1 MTDDEELMDDAQ
13 EALQDEIDEAV
24 EEAVEDF
31 VQGEDAVAAEH
42 AEALAEARAE
52 RLARQAFLFGV
63 DKQLFTFLFANCL
76 FFAGALACWGR
87 VAVWDGGVPI
97 RDGLDTIRGAMI
109 FALSIYGFWTAYFNI
124 YGGQMKVWPYLINA
138 LIALWAGI
146 GGIMGAFAGNPS
158 PWDKAGA
165 YLDTPGLKKILL
177 DDITVR
183 LSTIAPGYWLVT
195 LGGVI
200 VLWVILSGLKKGASG
215 AKSARAAAGGA
226 GGRSRRR

>member
-1 MTDDEELMDDAQ
+1 MSDDDELMDHAT
-13 EALQDEIDEAV
+13 EAAEAM
-24 EEAVEDF
+24 ESGSSAAAEDF
-31 VQGEDAVAAEH
+31 VHGEDAVAAEH

-76 FFAGALACWGR
+76 FVAGALSSWGR
-87 VAVWDGGVPI
+87 NPAWLDGASY
-97 RDGLDTIRGAMI
+97 RDGLDTIRGALI
-109 FALSIYGFWTAYFNI
+109 FGFGLYGFWTAYFNI

-146 GGIMGAFAGNPS
+146 GGIMGAVNGPGWDAAG
-158 PWDKAGA
+158 K
-165 YLDTPGLKKILL
+165 YLETPGLQKMLL

-183 LSTIAPGYWLVT
+183 LSVIAPGYWLIT
-195 LGGVI
+195 LGGI
-200 VLWVILSGLKKGASG
+200 MVLWVILSGLKKGASS
-215 AKSARAAAGGA
+215 AKTAAPS